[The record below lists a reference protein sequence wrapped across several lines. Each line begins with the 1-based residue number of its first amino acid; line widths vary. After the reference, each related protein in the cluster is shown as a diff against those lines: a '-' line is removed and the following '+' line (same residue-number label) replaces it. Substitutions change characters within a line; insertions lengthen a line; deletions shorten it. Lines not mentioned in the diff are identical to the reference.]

1 MCALCGVFVGE
12 AHWTEASI
20 DAADGGRTRRHERLH
35 RVALANRILKQFGL
49 KLSDWQ
55 GSAYLL
61 AGQTGQTAIIASVAA
76 VWPEAERLRRQTI
89 DPLDERL
96 IDALERESP
105 HPPPSPASWRGRLG

>member
-35 RVALANRILKQFGL
+35 RAALANRILKQVGL
-49 KLSDWQ
+49 KLGDWQ

-61 AGQTGQTAIIASVAA
+61 AGQTGQTAIVSSVAA
-76 VWPEAERLRRQTI
+76 VWPEAERLRKQAI

-96 IDALERESP
+96 IDALECD
-105 HPPPSPASWRGRLG
+105 

>member
-12 AHWTEASI
+12 AHWTEAGV
-20 DAADGGRTRRHERLH
+20 DATDGGRTCRHERLH

-61 AGQTGQTAIIASVAA
+61 GGQTGQTAIVASVAA
-76 VWPEAERLRRQTI
+76 VWPEAGRLCRQAI

-96 IDALERESP
+96 IDALERD
-105 HPPPSPASWRGRLG
+105 